1 MFFNDYTRTATG
13 RTGRPGLKELKV
25 LNAEKVQVL
34 IIKGNLDNYM
44 NTLKT
49 EKIQTLLHIT

>member
-1 MFFNDYTRTATG
+1 MFFNNYTRTATG
-13 RTGRPGLKELKV
+13 RTGRPVLKELKV

-34 IIKGNLDNYM
+34 IIKGNLDNYR

-49 EKIQTLLHIT
+49 EKIQTLLHIP